1 MSFMKFS
8 RRYIPVWVLAPALL
22 ACSVS
27 SGRAPDFSRVNRL
40 LAAAVKDGAFPGC
53 AAAVGSSSGSYWTGG
68 FGTLA
73 LDRKTAGKL
82 ALPAAAVPGS
92 GTLYDLASLTK
103 VIGTTSVVTALV
115 QEKKLALEDTV
126 ASHLPA
132 FAPASLEKK
141 IRALKKKVTVE
152 QLLLHTSG
160 LPSWKPLYETCK
172 SYRELLKAILE
183 TPLEAEPGSLYRYS
197 DLGFILLGEL
207 AAKAGGKPLAA
218 LEEELVFRPLGMKNT
233 LRNPPASRKKRI
245 APTELDKKTKKFIHG
260 KVHDEN
266 ARAGEGITG
275 HAGLFST
282 SSDLSRLARELL
294 LALKGKSRRLDRKVI
309 ENFIRCKD
317 SPGGSSR
324 ALGWDTPSKKSSAG
338 ELASR
343 KSFGHTGFTGTSI
356 WIDPEND
363 LYIIL
368 LSNRVHPTRQNRK
381 ISNVRRAFANE
392 AVSALNQYRKK
403 TP

>member
-22 ACSVS
+22 ACSVNPAP
-27 SGRAPDFSRVNRL
+27 APDFSRVNRL
-40 LAAAVKDGAFPGC
+40 LATAVKDGAFPGC

-73 LDRKTAGKL
+73 LDRETAGKL
-82 ALPAAAVPGS
+82 SLPAAAVPGS

-103 VIGTTSVVTALV
+103 VIGTTSVVAALI

-132 FAPASLEKK
+132 FAPASLKKK
-141 IRALKKKVTVE
+141 IRELKKKVTVE

-160 LPSWKPLYETCK
+160 LPSWKPLYKTCK
-172 SYRELLKAILE
+172 SYRELLKVILE

-197 DLGFILLGEL
+197 ALGFILLGEL
-207 AAKAGGKPLAA
+207 AAKTGGTPLAA
-218 LEEELVFRPLGMKNT
+218 LEQELVFKPLGMKNT

-245 APTELDKKTKKFIHG
+245 APTELDKETKEYIHG

-282 SSDLSRLARELL
+282 SSEE
-294 LALKGKSRRLDRKVI
+294 RRRPKV
-309 ENFIRCKD
+309 R
-317 SPGGSSR
+317 
-324 ALGWDTPSKKSSAG
+324 
-338 ELASR
+338 
-343 KSFGHTGFTGTSI
+343 H
-356 WIDPEND
+356 
-363 LYIIL
+363 
-368 LSNRVHPTRQNRK
+368 
-381 ISNVRRAFANE
+381 
-392 AVSALNQYRKK
+392 
-403 TP
+403 